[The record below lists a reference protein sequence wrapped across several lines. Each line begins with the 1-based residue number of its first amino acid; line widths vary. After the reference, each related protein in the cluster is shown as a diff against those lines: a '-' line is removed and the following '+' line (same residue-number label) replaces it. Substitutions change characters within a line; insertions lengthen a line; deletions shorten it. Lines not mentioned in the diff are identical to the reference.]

1 MDPAQQ
7 NPMFFGFSAPTSMH
21 PLDADAQNDMMSMF
35 DMTNFDNIPMTLDDL
50 GDLASPH
57 EQSFQ
62 NPTPPSTLA
71 PGDSPVGL
79 PVPPPVNAALG
90 GDLQQQIQPPPSGNN
105 NAAGSGTASA
115 GGSALTEF
123 TKRRNWPAKVVEELK
138 DVLYI
143 LDSNGRIKYASPS
156 TFSVTGYQPE
166 DIVDTFLRE
175 IVHPDDMGTFTSE
188 MNECIATGNPLRVFY
203 RMKKKDNQY
212 AIFEAVGHAHIAAA
226 KFAPNP
232 SNRSPFCQAVFIMSR
247 PYPTRNASLLDSFLE
262 HKIENERLRRR
273 IAELRREEDEEEAA
287 SQQSWLNE
295 TRSDVTPSDDTIMS
309 SAQGAAIFKPV
320 IDAQAMPPPE
330 RLLNGA
336 LTRENLEGATA
347 GSRPDS
353 IGDKMA
359 RYEGSNRTDTIE
371 MLTGLRYFEGER
383 SRGIT
388 TGSSSLTL
396 IKGDVGIAIPV
407 DRDPKTGEKKKKLKI
422 AEEYVCTDCGTLDS
436 PEWRKGPSG
445 PKTLCNA
452 CGLRWAKKEK
462 KQRSANGT
470 ASSTAPPL
478 PLPSG
483 DT

>member
-1 MDPAQQ
+1 MQPGPA
-7 NPMFFGFSAPTSMH
+7 PPAP
-21 PLDADAQNDMMSMF
+21 A
-35 DMTNFDNIPMTLDDL
+35 
-50 GDLASPH
+50 
-57 EQSFQ
+57 
-62 NPTPPSTLA
+62 
-71 PGDSPVGL
+71 
-79 PVPPPVNAALG
+79 
-90 GDLQQQIQPPPSGNN
+90 
-105 NAAGSGTASA
+105 
-115 GGSALTEF
+115 
-123 TKRRNWPAKVVEELK
+123 RELK

-320 IDAQAMPPPE
+320 IDAQAMRPPE

-359 RYEGSNRTDTIE
+359 RYEGSSRTDTIE

>member
-1 MDPAQQ
+1 
-7 NPMFFGFSAPTSMH
+7 
-21 PLDADAQNDMMSMF
+21 MMAMF
-35 DMTNFDNIPMTLDDL
+35 DMSTFDNIPMNLDDL
-50 GDLASPH
+50 GGLTSPQDQPFRH
-57 EQSFQ
+57 
-62 NPTPPSTLA
+62 PTPPSTLA

-79 PVPPPVNAALG
+79 SVPPPVDAALG
-90 GDLQQQIQPPPSGNN
+90 GQLQQQLQPAPSGS
-105 NAAGSGTASA
+105 GSGSGGAS
-115 GGSALTEF
+115 GSGSGSALTEF

-143 LDSNGRIKYASPS
+143 LDANGRIRYTSPS
-156 TFSVTGYQPE
+156 TFSVTGYQSE
-166 DIVDTFLRE
+166 DLVDTFLRD

-203 RMKKKDNQY
+203 RMKKKDLQY

-226 KFAPNP
+226 TFAPNP

-273 IAELRREEDEEEAA
+273 IAELRKEEDEEEAA
-287 SQQSWLNE
+287 SQQSWLQE
-295 TRSDVTPSDDTIMS
+295 SRSDVTPSDDTFMS
-309 SAQGAAIFKPV
+309 STQGGVIFKPV
-320 IDAQAMPPPE
+320 TVDTQAMPPPE
-330 RLLNGA
+330 RPLNGA

-347 GSRPDS
+347 GNRPDS

-359 RYEGSNRTDTIE
+359 RYEGSCRTDTIE
-371 MLTGLRYFEGER
+371 MFTGLRYLEGER
-383 SRGIT
+383 SRGVT

-470 ASSTAPPL
+470 ANTAPPH
-478 PLPSG
+478 PLPPG

>member
-1 MDPAQQ
+1 
-7 NPMFFGFSAPTSMH
+7 
-21 PLDADAQNDMMSMF
+21 MSMF
-35 DMTNFDNIPMTLDDL
+35 DMANFDGMPMTVPMALDDL
-50 GDLASPH
+50 GDLTSPPD
-57 EQSFQ
+57 QTFPRVS
-62 NPTPPSTLA
+62 NPTSPSPLA
-71 PGDSPVGL
+71 SADGPSRFSSIPDGSPVGASL
-79 PVPPPVNAALG
+79 AKTSLVTGFGGSPMQQPAQPVP
-90 GDLQQQIQPPPSGNN
+90 S
-105 NAAGSGTASA
+105 
-115 GGSALTEF
+115 GSALTEF
-123 TKRRNWPAKVVEELK
+123 TKRRNWPAKVIEELK

-143 LDSNGRIKYASPS
+143 LDANGRIKYVTPNIASLI
-156 TFSVTGYQPE
+156 GYGGE
-166 DIVDTFLRE
+166 ELIDTFLKE

-188 MNECIATGNPLRVFY
+188 MNECIATGNPLRIFY
-203 RMKKKDNQY
+203 RMRKKDQQY

-232 SNRSPFCQAVFIMSR
+232 SNRSPFCQAVFLMSR

-273 IAELRREEDEEEAA
+273 IAELRKEEDEEES
-287 SQQSWLNE
+287 SQQSWLQE
-295 TRSDVTPSDDTIMS
+295 TRSDVTPSDDTLVS
-309 SAQGAAIFKPV
+309 NPRSALVFERAVAN
-320 IDAQAMPPPE
+320 AQAMPPPE
-330 RLLNGA
+330 RPLDGA

-347 GSRPDS
+347 GNRPDS

-359 RYEGSNRTDTIE
+359 RYEGASFTDTIE
-371 MLTGLRYFEGER
+371 MLTGLRYVEGER
-383 SRGIT
+383 SRGVT

-462 KQRSANGT
+462 KRVNVPVSNG
-470 ASSTAPPL
+470 
-478 PLPSG
+478 
-483 DT
+483 

>member
-1 MDPAQQ
+1 
-7 NPMFFGFSAPTSMH
+7 
-21 PLDADAQNDMMSMF
+21 MMSMF
-35 DMTNFDNIPMTLDDL
+35 DMTNFDSIPMNLDDL
-50 GDLASPH
+50 GDLTSPQ
-57 EQSFQ
+57 EPTFA
-62 NPTPPSTLA
+62 NPAPPSTLA
-71 PGDSPVGL
+71 PPTSDGPSTFAANPGDSSVGPL
-79 PVPPPVNAALG
+79 VPIPLNTGPG
-90 GDLQQQIQPPPSGNN
+90 GSLQAQQQPPP
-105 NAAGSGTASA
+105 AGQS
-115 GGSALTEF
+115 GSALTEF

-143 LDSNGRIKYASPS
+143 LDANGRIKYASPS
-156 TFSVTGYQPE
+156 AYSVTGYQPE
-166 DIVDTFLRE
+166 EIVDTFLRD
-175 IVHPDDMGTFTSE
+175 IVHPDDIGTFNSE
-188 MNECIATGNPLRVFY
+188 MNECIATGNPLRIFY
-203 RMKKKDNQY
+203 RMKKQDQQY

-247 PYPTRNASLLDSFLE
+247 PYPTKNASLLDSFLE

-273 IAELRREEDEEEAA
+273 IAELRREEEEEEA
-287 SQQSWLNE
+287 SQQSWLQD

-309 SAQGAAIFKPV
+309 STPGGPIFKQV
-320 IDAQAMPPPE
+320 TIDAQSMPPPE
-330 RLLNGA
+330 RPLNGA

-347 GSRPDS
+347 GNRPDS

-359 RYEGSNRTDTIE
+359 RYEGTSHTDTIE
-371 MLTGLRYFEGER
+371 MLTGLRYVEGER

-445 PKTLCNA
+445 PKTLCV
-452 CGLRWAKKEK
+452 
-462 KQRSANGT
+462 SD
-470 ASSTAPPL
+470 
-478 PLPSG
+478 PSIIVLLILDFG
-483 DT
+483 I

>member
-1 MDPAQQ
+1 
-7 NPMFFGFSAPTSMH
+7 
-21 PLDADAQNDMMSMF
+21 MMSMF
-35 DMTNFDNIPMTLDDL
+35 DMTNFDSIPMNLDEL
-50 GDLASPH
+50 GDLTSPQ
-57 EQSFQ
+57 EQTFA

-71 PGDSPVGL
+71 PPVSDGPSTFTSNPVDSSVGP
-79 PVPPPVNAALG
+79 PVPVDLNKGPG
-90 GDLQQQIQPPPSGNN
+90 GQLQGQQQPAP
-105 NAAGSGTASA
+105 AAQS
-115 GGSALTEF
+115 GSALTEF

-138 DVLYI
+138 DVLFI
-143 LDSNGRIKYASPS
+143 LDANGRIRYASPS
-156 TFSVTGYQPE
+156 AYSVTGYQPE
-166 DIVDTFLRE
+166 DIVDTFLRN
-175 IVHPDDMGTFTSE
+175 IVHPDDMGTFNSE

-203 RMKKKDNQY
+203 RMKKQDQQY

-247 PYPTRNASLLDSFLE
+247 PYPTKNASLLDSFLE

-273 IAELRREEDEEEAA
+273 IAELRREEEEEEA
-287 SQQSWLNE
+287 SQHSWLHD
-295 TRSDVTPSDDTIMS
+295 TRSDVTPSDDIIMS
-309 SAQGAAIFKPV
+309 GAQGSAIFKPATT
-320 IDAQAMPPPE
+320 DSQAMPPPE
-330 RLLNGA
+330 RPLNGA
-336 LTRENLEGATA
+336 LTRENLEGVTA
-347 GSRPDS
+347 GNRPDS

-359 RYEGSNRTDTIE
+359 RYEGSSHTDTIE
-371 MLTGLRYFEGER
+371 MLTGLRYVEGER

-462 KQRSANGT
+462 KQRNANGT
-470 ASSTAPPL
+470 AHTAAPPL
-478 PLPSG
+478 PQPAG

>member
-1 MDPAQQ
+1 
-7 NPMFFGFSAPTSMH
+7 
-21 PLDADAQNDMMSMF
+21 MMSMF
-35 DMTNFDNIPMTLDDL
+35 DMTNFDNIPMNLDDL
-50 GDLASPH
+50 GDLTSPQ
-57 EQSFQ
+57 EQPFQ
-62 NPTPPSTLA
+62 HPTPPSTLA
-71 PGDSPVGL
+71 PGDSPVG
-79 PVPPPVNAALG
+79 PSVPLPVNAALG
-90 GDLQQQIQPPPSGNN
+90 GDLQQQIQAQPTGNN
-105 NAAGSGTASA
+105 GNGSGSVGGNAA
-115 GGSALTEF
+115 GSALTEF

-156 TFSVTGYQPE
+156 TFSITGYQPE
-166 DIVDTFLRE
+166 DIVDTFLRD

-188 MNECIATGNPLRVFY
+188 MNECIATGNSLRVFY
-203 RMKKKDNQY
+203 RMKKKDQHY

-232 SNRSPFCQAVFIMSR
+232 NNRSPFCQAVFIMSR

-309 SAQGAAIFKPV
+309 SAHGAIFKPV
-320 IDAQAMPPPE
+320 TDAQAMPPPE
-330 RLLNGA
+330 RLSLNGA

-347 GSRPDS
+347 GNRPDS
-353 IGDKMA
+353 IRDKMA
-359 RYEGSNRTDTIE
+359 RYEGSSRTDTIE

-407 DRDPKTGEKKKKLKI
+407 DRDPRTGEKKKKLKI
-422 AEEYVCTDCGTLDS
+422 AEEYVCTDCGRFSWT
-436 PEWRKGPSG
+436 
-445 PKTLCNA
+445 CVI
-452 CGLRWAKKEK
+452 
-462 KQRSANGT
+462 
-470 ASSTAPPL
+470 
-478 PLPSG
+478 
-483 DT
+483 